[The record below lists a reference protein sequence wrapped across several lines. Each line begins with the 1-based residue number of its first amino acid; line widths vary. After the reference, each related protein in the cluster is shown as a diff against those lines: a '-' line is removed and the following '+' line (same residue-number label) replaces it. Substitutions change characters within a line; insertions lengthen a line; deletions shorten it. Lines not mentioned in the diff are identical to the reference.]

1 MKIGITCYPTY
12 GGSGTVATELGV
24 SLAARGH
31 EVHFVAYAL
40 PYRLDV
46 FQPNV
51 RFHEVTVMR
60 YPLFEYPPYSLALAV
75 RMAEVAGQCELDLL
89 HVHYAV
95 PHATSAYLARQ
106 MLADERD
113 LRIVTTL
120 HGTDITLVGNDP
132 SYSEITRFSIAQA
145 DGVTA
150 VSRFLARET
159 QARFGIADAIEV
171 IPNFVDTARFSAA
184 ARERARK
191 AFSGPGERV
200 LIHVSNFRP
209 VKRIGDV
216 VGVFAR
222 VAQEMPARLLMVGDG
237 PELSLAQRRVSELGL
252 TGRVDF
258 LGRQDGIEAILPA
271 ADIFLLPSDAESF
284 GLAALEAQACE
295 VPVVGAAAG
304 GLPEVV
310 EHGVTG
316 YLAPVGDVEGMA
328 RYALMIL
335 GESERREAM
344 GAAARSRA
352 RERFE
357 EAAIVAQYE
366 ACYERILAQAPVP
379 ALPAS

>member
-1 MKIGITCYPTY
+1 
-12 GGSGTVATELGV
+12 
-24 SLAARGH
+24 
-31 EVHFVAYAL
+31 
-40 PYRLDV
+40 
-46 FQPNV
+46 
-51 RFHEVTVMR
+51 
-60 YPLFEYPPYSLALAV
+60 
-75 RMAEVAGQCELDLL
+75 MAEVAGQCELDLL

-237 PELSLAQRRVSELGL
+237 PELSLAQQRVSELGL